1 MDNNKDKMNRIL
13 AIIIGIVLVI
23 SLSLNSIVRFI
34 TDYQWFSKNDFV
46 ETFLVKYITIILIF
60 IPLWTVLCI
69 ALNIYLR
76 KEKDRYVNSKKIFL
90 DKKTHKRFNVGI
102 VWFSAIIT
110 GLFSLNSAIGIW
122 MHVRMFM
129 NSTGF
134 NDIDPIF
141 GKNIEFYI
149 FKLPLYQ
156 AIVGLLMSVIILS
169 LVCVFAFFFFMI
181 SRMQSHTE
189 EIYDFSPGGDIIEK
203 IMEDDFLMP
212 MVKRIAFLGMLM
224 FLVMAASYHLRIYD
238 LMYSTKGVAYGAS
251 YTDIHV
257 TLKAYRFMS
266 FVSVVS
272 AVLFAYGFIRSRIK
286 ILAIGP
292 IALIAVGIAFGITGM
307 VVQQLVVEPDEINKE
322 SQYLTYNIGYT
333 QKAFDLDK
341 VVTTDFPVNQNIDRE
356 MLSRNEETVNNIRI
370 NDERPLRQTYNQ
382 IQGIRLYYVFNDIDL
397 DRYMI
402 NGKYTQVFISTREID
417 QEKLPDQAKTWINRH
432 LKFTHGYGIVMS
444 PVNDVSDDGQPKLIF
459 KNVPSVTDTDLV
471 LDRPE
476 LYFGE
481 LTNQYAIINTEE
493 DEFDYP
499 SGSDNVTT
507 RYEGTAGIELGGLNK
522 LLFSIR
528 ERSMKLFVST
538 IVNSDSRIIIYRNIN
553 ERVEKIAPFL
563 RYDDNPYL
571 VLNQEDGKLYWII
584 DAYTTSNRYPY
595 SQPFIFK
602 DRYVNYVRN
611 SVKVVIDA
619 YDGTTKFYVFDEK
632 DPVVQSYSKI
642 FPDLFTPKEK
652 LTDGLMAHVRYPQ
665 DYFDIQSEVYR
676 AYHVENPV
684 VFYNGE
690 DIWDIA
696 NEKYMDGIQ
705 KIESN
710 YVMFKLGD
718 SDKKEFALI
727 LPYTPR
733 EKPNMTSL
741 LVARSD
747 GDNYGKLYM
756 YKFPKD
762 KTIQGPLMIEAR
774 IDQDSQI
781 SPQFTLWGQKGST
794 VLRGN
799 IIVVPIEDSLLYV
812 EPIYLKADNPNSL
825 PEMKRVIVAYQDKV
839 VMEETLEEALDRIFG
854 AEKIDIPS
862 VSIDIEDG
870 DKGDVERLLNEI
882 NSLFKE
888 NQDNMDKINEKIDQ
902 LNEIL
907 GD

>member
-1 MDNNKDKMNRIL
+1 MDNNKDRINRIL
-13 AIIIGIVLVI
+13 AVVIGIVLVI
-23 SLSLNSIVRFI
+23 SLSMNGVVRFI
-34 TDYQWFSKNDFV
+34 TDYQWFNKNSFV
-46 ETFLVKYITIILIF
+46 ETFLVKYITVILIF

-69 ALNIYLR
+69 ILNIYLR

-90 DKKTHKRFNVGI
+90 DKKTHKKFNVGI

-110 GLFSLNSAIGIW
+110 GLFSLNSALSIW

-156 AIVGLLMSVIILS
+156 TIVGLLMSVLILA
-169 LVCVFAFFFFMI
+169 LVAVFGFFFFMI

-257 TLKAYRFMS
+257 TLKAFRFMS
-266 FVSVVS
+266 FVSIVS
-272 AVLFAYGFIRSRIK
+272 AILFAYGFIRSKIK
-286 ILAIGP
+286 ILVIGP
-292 IALIAVGIAFGITGM
+292 VALLAVGIAFGITGI

-341 VVTTDFPVNQNIDRE
+341 VVTTDFPVKQNIDRE
-356 MLSRNEETVNNIRI
+356 MLSRNQETVSNIRI
-370 NDERPLRQTYNQ
+370 NDERPLKQTYNQ

-444 PVNDVSDDGQPKLIF
+444 PVNDVNDDGQPKLIF

-471 LDRPE
+471 IERPE

-481 LTNQYAIINTEE
+481 LTNQYAIVNTEE

-507 RYEGTAGIELGGLNK
+507 RYEGVAGIELGGFNK
-522 LLFSIR
+522 LLYSIR

-538 IVNSDSRIIIYRNIN
+538 IVNNDSRILIYRNIN
-553 ERVEKIAPFL
+553 ERVQKIAPFL

-584 DAYTTSNRYPY
+584 DAYTTSTRYPY

-619 YDGTTKFYVFDEK
+619 YDGTTKFYIFDKK
-632 DPVVQSYSKI
+632 DPVVQTFDKI
-642 FPDLFTPKEK
+642 FPDLFTPKEE
-652 LTDGLMAHVRYPQ
+652 LTDGLMAHIRYPQ

-718 SDKKEFALI
+718 SDTKEFALI

-747 GDNYGKLYM
+747 GENYGKLYM

-839 VMEETLEEALDRIFG
+839 VMEETLEEALERIFG
-854 AEKIDIPS
+854 PEVIDIPS
-862 VSIDIEDG
+862 VTIDIDDEN
-870 DKGDVERLLNEI
+870 KGDVERLLNEI

-888 NQDNMDKINEKIDQ
+888 NKDNMDKINEKINQ

>member
-110 GLFSLNSAIGIW
+110 GLFSLNSAMGIW

-286 ILAIGP
+286 ILVIGP

-459 KNVPSVTDTDLV
+459 KNVPSVTDTDLL

-538 IVNSDSRIIIYRNIN
+538 IVNSDSRILIYRNIN

-563 RYDDNPYL
+563 RYDEL
-571 VLNQEDGKLYWII
+571 HI
-584 DAYTTSNRYPY
+584 
-595 SQPFIFK
+595 
-602 DRYVNYVRN
+602 
-611 SVKVVIDA
+611 
-619 YDGTTKFYVFDEK
+619 
-632 DPVVQSYSKI
+632 
-642 FPDLFTPKEK
+642 
-652 LTDGLMAHVRYPQ
+652 
-665 DYFDIQSEVYR
+665 
-676 AYHVENPV
+676 
-684 VFYNGE
+684 
-690 DIWDIA
+690 
-696 NEKYMDGIQ
+696 
-705 KIESN
+705 
-710 YVMFKLGD
+710 
-718 SDKKEFALI
+718 
-727 LPYTPR
+727 
-733 EKPNMTSL
+733 
-741 LVARSD
+741 
-747 GDNYGKLYM
+747 
-756 YKFPKD
+756 
-762 KTIQGPLMIEAR
+762 
-774 IDQDSQI
+774 
-781 SPQFTLWGQKGST
+781 
-794 VLRGN
+794 
-799 IIVVPIEDSLLYV
+799 
-812 EPIYLKADNPNSL
+812 
-825 PEMKRVIVAYQDKV
+825 
-839 VMEETLEEALDRIFG
+839 
-854 AEKIDIPS
+854 
-862 VSIDIEDG
+862 
-870 DKGDVERLLNEI
+870 
-882 NSLFKE
+882 
-888 NQDNMDKINEKIDQ
+888 
-902 LNEIL
+902 
-907 GD
+907 